1 MRYLPAV
8 IGIALFCSGSTAST
22 GSQTGATV
30 PATPVVVELFTSE
43 GCSSCPP
50 ADALLQRLAAA
61 GQDGVRVI
69 ALGEHV
75 DYWDRLGWKD
85 RFSSG
90 ELTARQRTYASRF
103 NIDSIYTPQMV
114 VDGRTEFVGSDAS
127 AARSAITKAAAA
139 RHGTVTLAL
148 EGGPER
154 PAPQP
159 AGVVRPSEM
168 ARPFTDVARPFVD
181 VARPFTGVARPLTV
195 ARPFADVARP
205 FQGRVTVTVT
215 NLPPV
220 SRGDHADILLGI
232 TEDHLQSDVKAGEN
246 RGRVL
251 AHAPVV
257 RKLTTIGEVVG
268 ESGSAAT
275 ELTIAPD
282 WRREHL
288 TIVAFVQ
295 ERRSRTVLAAVSLP
309 LASRP

>member
-148 EGGPER
+148 EGAPER

-159 AGVVRPSEM
+159 AGVARPSEM
-168 ARPFTDVARPFVD
+168 ARPFTDVARP
-181 VARPFTGVARPLTV
+181 LTDM

-205 FQGRVTVTVT
+205 VQGRVTVTVT

-309 LASRP
+309 LTSRP

>member
-1 MRYLPAV
+1 
-8 IGIALFCSGSTAST
+8 
-22 GSQTGATV
+22 
-30 PATPVVVELFTSE
+30 VVVELFTSE

-168 ARPFTDVARPFVD
+168 ARPFTDVARP
-181 VARPFTGVARPLTV
+181 LTDM

-205 FQGRVTVTVT
+205 FQGRITVTVT

>member
-1 MRYLPAV
+1 
-8 IGIALFCSGSTAST
+8 
-22 GSQTGATV
+22 V

-159 AGVVRPSEM
+159 AAVARPSEM
-168 ARPFTDVARPFVD
+168 ARPFTDVARP
-181 VARPFTGVARPLTV
+181 LTDV

-205 FQGRVTVTVT
+205 FQGRVSVTVT

>member
-22 GSQTGATV
+22 GAQTGATV

-90 ELTARQRTYASRF
+90 ELTARQQTYASRF

-159 AGVVRPSEM
+159 AGVARPSEM
-168 ARPFTDVARPFVD
+168 ARPFTSVAW
-181 VARPFTGVARPLTV
+181 PLT
-195 ARPFADVARP
+195 DVARP
-205 FQGRVTVTVT
+205 FQGRVSVTVT
-215 NLPPV
+215 NLPTV

-282 WRREHL
+282 WRREYL

-309 LASRP
+309 LTSRP